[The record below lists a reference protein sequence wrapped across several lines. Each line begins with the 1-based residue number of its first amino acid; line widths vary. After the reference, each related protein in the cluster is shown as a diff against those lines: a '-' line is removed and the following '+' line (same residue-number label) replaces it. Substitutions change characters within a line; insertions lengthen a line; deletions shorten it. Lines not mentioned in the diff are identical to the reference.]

1 MRVEGE
7 KGGRAI
13 TNLIFSKSST
23 SSSPNTLLHTS
34 TRQSTLVG
42 YLPHNTIMTNNQA
55 SIVSVKNPLSMVRI
69 KEVEVREDK
78 FKISSPTNKE
88 DFIWTTQLGII
99 PLISSS
105 LDKPYYWWQ
114 FPNDH
119 IPQIKNLD
127 CISSTIQN
135 YT

>member
-88 DFIWTTQLGII
+88 DFI
-99 PLISSS
+99 
-105 LDKPYYWWQ
+105 
-114 FPNDH
+114 
-119 IPQIKNLD
+119 
-127 CISSTIQN
+127 
-135 YT
+135 